1 MQVLCQFDVQ
11 GDRFVVELD
20 SFLSHADASA
30 DAKRYAREL
39 VAQVRAKSAE
49 YDDLIRKTSEHW
61 DLARISIVDRNIV
74 RVGICEL
81 CEHHDVPS
89 PVAINEA
96 VDIAKEFGAAESG
109 AFVNGVLD
117 AVRTAGQPA
126 ST

>member
-20 SFLSHADASA
+20 SFLSHTDAAA
-30 DAKRYAREL
+30 DAKSYAREL
-39 VAQVRAKSAE
+39 VSQVRAKSAE

-61 DLARISIVDRNIV
+61 DLARISMVDRNIV

-81 CEHHDVPS
+81 REHTDVPAA
-89 PVAINEA
+89 VAINEA
-96 VDIAKEFGAAESG
+96 IDIAKEFGAAESG

>member
-20 SFLSHADASA
+20 SFLSHAEAASE
-30 DAKRYAREL
+30 AKSYAREL
-39 VAQVRAKSAE
+39 VAQVRAKSVE

-61 DLARISIVDRNIV
+61 DLARISLVDRNIV

-81 CEHHDVPS
+81 REHPDVPA

-96 VDIAKEFGAAESG
+96 VEIAKEFGAADSG

-117 AVRTAGQPA
+117 AARTADQPA